1 MSISKIQQTIQQRQ
15 EAGLPITNLSFA
27 DYTFYDTPLL
37 LKKVRRAFA
46 NVFRY
51 PYYYPSARGEP
62 EALEAVCEYYARLH
76 RETTPENLLLTPSI
90 NHSSLYL
97 LRLFFAA
104 GGEVLAPCPYSPY
117 LEEVRGFL
125 GHELKTFPLL
135 PAEGWQINLA
145 ALEKM
150 ITPKTRAIFLMSPH
164 LPTGAIQKEE
174 TLRQLFKIIKGK
186 KIAVIIDESQAD
198 FIFNKATLPVPAA
211 LADSRQLLVT
221 LQTLSNSFALPGLKL
236 SWIRVDGPAVPR
248 NELLTSLELL
258 SDTFLGVNQ
267 LTQGIMPELVR
278 HTRRWRRKFR
288 KTVEKNRDIL
298 VSKLG
303 KSPRLRFHYPEGGL
317 FAFVEVLPPAK
328 GAIQRVSKS
337 LPTDAPADA
346 AVAPATPP
354 GATSPEF
361 ASAEDFS
368 VALLEKTGVYVHP
381 GHYYGQDSGNFF
393 AVCFLQSPSTLR
405 GSLRKIIK
413 FLRPVKT
420 AK

>member
-1 MSISKIQQTIQQRQ
+1 MSTSKIQQAIQQRQ

-37 LKKVRRAFA
+37 LKKIRRAFA
-46 NVFRY
+46 NIFRY

-62 EALEAVCEYYARLH
+62 EVLEAICEYYARLR

-97 LRLFFAA
+97 LRLFSADR
-104 GGEVLAPCPYSPY
+104 GEVLSPSPYSPY
-117 LEEVRGFL
+117 LEEVSGFL

-135 PAEGWQINLA
+135 PADGWQIDLS

-164 LPTGAIQKEE
+164 LPTGAILKEE

-198 FIFNKATLPVPAA
+198 FIFNKAILPIPAA

-236 SWIRVDGPAVPR
+236 SWIRVDGPATPR

-303 KSPRLRFHYPEGGL
+303 KSPRLRFHYPEGGF
-317 FAFVEVLPPAK
+317 FAFIEVLPPA
-328 GAIQRVSKS
+328 
-337 LPTDAPADA
+337 T
-346 AVAPATPP
+346 ATAT
-354 GATSPEF
+354 ATSTSTSTATSTPTPISHIYPEF
-361 ASAEDFS
+361 ATAEDFS

-393 AVCFLQSPSTLR
+393 TVCFLQAPATLR
-405 GSLRKIIK
+405 ASLRKIVK